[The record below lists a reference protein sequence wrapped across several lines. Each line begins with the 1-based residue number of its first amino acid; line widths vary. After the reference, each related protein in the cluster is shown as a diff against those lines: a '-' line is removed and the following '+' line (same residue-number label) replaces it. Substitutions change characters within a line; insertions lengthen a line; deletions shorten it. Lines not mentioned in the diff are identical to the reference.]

1 MVSVLTYYFSSI
13 AMELFKGVLL
23 CFMKVI
29 RINKDFKMNALIAIY
44 SYPKVF
50 SIFWEGG
57 GMCLRN

>member
-1 MVSVLTYYFSSI
+1 MLHEGNHCI
-13 AMELFKGVLL
+13 I
-23 CFMKVI
+23 I